1 MAFNTDQANRNVFIE
16 HALKLAELTKEAFS
30 GSAEERVAEIIGL
43 ASAIEEYVLKGKK
56 PT

>member
-30 GSAEERVAEIIGL
+30 GSAEERVAEIIAL
-43 ASAIEEYVLKGKK
+43 AKAIEEYVLKGKK